1 MSLPNPSHVSESPLH
16 PPSVFRKCES
26 GLYLILVLVFKR
38 GTLSLFCKSL
48 VNPVY
53 RGERRDLVISGHF
66 RNSFEIKFEKMAS
79 FGGVQ
84 PQSSGLYLDFMTA
97 EENEFLAK
105 ETLVTI
111 TSRVNHGEFQFISG
125 TFGPLEAGLP
135 CNVPLWFAL
144 QLHRSGKC
152 DIKMPDWLSVTSL
165 QETLEIEKES
175 SQFSALPFHFIEIAQ
190 LLLSESKDDFESPDQ
205 VRNLL
210 QDIENVR
217 MDRIRSGIDV
227 IGENSDGMGDF
238 KVRRHIGVS

>member
-1 MSLPNPSHVSESPLH
+1 
-16 PPSVFRKCES
+16 
-26 GLYLILVLVFKR
+26 
-38 GTLSLFCKSL
+38 
-48 VNPVY
+48 
-53 RGERRDLVISGHF
+53 
-66 RNSFEIKFEKMAS
+66 MAS
-79 FGGVQ
+79 FSGVQ

-111 TSRVNHGEFQFISG
+111 TSRVNQAEFQFISG

-152 DIKMPDWLSVTSL
+152 DIKMPDWLSVESL
-165 QETLEIEKES
+165 QETLDIEKES
-175 SQFSALPFHFIEIAQ
+175 AQFSNLPFHYIEIAQ
-190 LLLSESKDDFESPDQ
+190 LLLSDAKDDFESPDH

-217 MDRIRSGIDV
+217 MDRIRSGIDD
-227 IGENSDGMGDF
+227 IGEMSDGKGDW
-238 KVRRHIGVS
+238 KVGLKYIAAMEILAIKGFLQQSFNMFRVLNETSAEKGAEGDDGPGVGLGNRNIRRGFRLDT